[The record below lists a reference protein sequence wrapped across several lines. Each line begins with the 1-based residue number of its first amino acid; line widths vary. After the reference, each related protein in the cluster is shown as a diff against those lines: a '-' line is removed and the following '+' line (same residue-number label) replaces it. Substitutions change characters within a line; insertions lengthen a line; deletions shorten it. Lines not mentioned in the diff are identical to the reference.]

1 MSTTQEILRGIDSR
15 LSSVEVEL
23 KAIPEL
29 KSKFD
34 KYVTHER
41 FRPVEYIVYGLAGG
55 VMLTVLTAILSG
67 TISVKAPEAT
77 QTKDPV
83 AMHQAFY
90 VPTLNEVVIRET
102 PNGKTAK

>member
-23 KAIPEL
+23 KIIPEL
-29 KSKFD
+29 KAKFD

-67 TISVKAPEAT
+67 TIAVKAPAPT
-77 QTKDPV
+77 PV
-83 AMHQAFY
+83 KEPSTMHQAYY
-90 VPTLNEVVIRET
+90 VPSLNEVVIRDSS
-102 PNGKTAK
+102 NGKTAR